1 MKKQPKAVYI
11 IENGEY
17 TELTYEEFRRREQI
31 CPLYA
36 DKLFLPLYGRLMEVS
51 KEDYAKFY
59 RAKRRQ
65 KYLDERSAN
74 NGDFS
79 YDMLTTDEFSGED
92 ILIADQPDVCDTVV
106 ESIMED
112 NMKEIKRGEIYSAD
126 FGAGFGSEQGGVR
139 PVLILQNNTG
149 NKHSPTTIVAAI
161 TGRKTKAALLTH
173 VAIMTNGLKDR
184 LE

>member
-11 IENGEY
+11 IENGGY
-17 TELTYEEFRRREQI
+17 TELTYEEFCRREQI

-51 KEDYAKFY
+51 KEDYMEFY

-65 KYLDERSAN
+65 KYLDERSAD

-92 ILIADQPDVCDTVV
+92 ILIAEQPDVCDAVV
-106 ESIMED
+106 ESIMTD
-112 NMKEIKRGEIYSAD
+112 KLRKA
-126 FGAGFGSEQGGVR
+126 
-139 PVLILQNNTG
+139 IL
-149 NKHSPTTIVAAI
+149 K
-161 TGRKTKAALLTH
+161 LT
-173 VAIMTNGLKDR
+173 D
-184 LE
+184 